1 MSNGQDGTPGYDLS
15 ELLTL
20 VHAEMRTV
28 IDAIIAEPSAT
39 SGLLVDSI
47 RVKLG
52 QKVTQTTEDGADEGE
67 QQSERLE

>member
-1 MSNGQDGTPGYDLS
+1 MSNGQEDLSGYDLS

-20 VHAEMRTV
+20 LHAEMRTV

-47 RVKLG
+47 RVKMG
-52 QKVTQTTEDGADEGE
+52 KKIMNDRMYQMIIGM
-67 QQSERLE
+67 